1 MCSQFSDEVKSLD
14 ADVMCSSVA
23 ESVGD
28 LMATRSTF
36 IDSPLFYSDL
46 NQLQRIYRHWTF
58 LCLMSEQRAMSS
70 MLSQDL
76 LHLWNVT
83 DLLLSS
89 SETFFGKDDFFR
101 YNCTAVNVIC
111 IIIKPTVLISG
122 ILRGISLPK
131 RIFSQKDRRCNVEM
145 FSL

>member
-1 MCSQFSDEVKSLD
+1 MYVCLYIYANVFMCSQFSDEAKSLD

-23 ESVGD
+23 ESLGD

-58 LCLMSEQRAMSS
+58 LCLMSEQRALSPL
-70 MLSQDL
+70 LSQDL

-83 DLLLSS
+83 DLLLNS
-89 SETFFGKDDFFR
+89 SETFFEKDDFFR
-101 YNCTAVNVIC
+101 YNSC
-111 IIIKPTVLISG
+111 IIIKQPVIIPG
-122 ILRGISLPK
+122 ILRES
-131 RIFSQKDRRCNVEM
+131 RSQKE
-145 FSL
+145 